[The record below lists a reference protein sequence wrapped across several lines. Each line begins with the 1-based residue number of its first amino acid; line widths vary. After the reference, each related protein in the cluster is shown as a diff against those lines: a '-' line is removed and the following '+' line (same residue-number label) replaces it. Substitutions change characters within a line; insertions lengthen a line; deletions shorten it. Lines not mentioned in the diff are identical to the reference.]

1 MQQEVSAA
9 LAQSDPNLVLCSAF
23 KLRITQR
30 DLATLQEGSW
40 LNDEVV
46 SFQKTFIRNAPYIG
60 NMTVISW

>member
-9 LAQSDPNLVLCSAF
+9 LAHRDPDLILSSAF

-40 LNDEVV
+40 LNDEVKCIGLYVLSYNV
-46 SFQKTFIRNAPYIG
+46 SQLYTY
-60 NMTVISW
+60 VC